1 MSEYHWLPSLVASI
15 LIIKSMNGEWH
26 EGCRGGVLFYLFPCN
41 RVVMNKWMYNFPGVI
56 CEAPDLVKSF
66 EDPESFPA
74 LPVFSTQTGVRLIQR
89 DEYYNLYM
97 K

>member
-1 MSEYHWLPSLVASI
+1 
-15 LIIKSMNGEWH
+15 
-26 EGCRGGVLFYLFPCN
+26 
-41 RVVMNKWMYNFPGVI
+41 MNKWMYNFPGVI

-97 K
+97 KWYIIVDYLVKITITL